1 MVSTFSTSL
10 RLELIGTGDQSGI
23 WGVTTNSNLG
33 TLLEQAIAGVEA
45 IIHPNTD
52 DFTLTALDGA
62 VDQARNAVLVFTGTL
77 TAARDVI
84 VPSSDKIYIV
94 RNTTTGG
101 FSLTVRTAAGTG
113 VIVPAGVTSIVYCDG
128 TNVEQV
134 TGAIPAG
141 SIDTLE
147 LADDAV
153 TSPKIASGAV
163 IFSKIAPDDIAT
175 QSEAQTG
182 TSNTTLMTPLRTAQA
197 ITSQAAKPDTNNTF
211 TEAQRGAI
219 QSIAQTATITFNFND
234 ANNFTVAALTANR
247 TIATPTNRVAGQS
260 GTLEFI
266 QGSATA
272 RTLTFSNQWVA
283 SDGGTVPSP
292 YEGNGQRTVY
302 PYFVRSDLIIVVGM
316 PIGGS

>member
-101 FSLTVRTAAGTG
+101 FSLTARTAAGTG

-147 LADDAV
+147 L
-153 TSPKIASGAV
+153 
-163 IFSKIAPDDIAT
+163 
-175 QSEAQTG
+175 
-182 TSNTTLMTPLRTAQA
+182 
-197 ITSQAAKPDTNNTF
+197 
-211 TEAQRGAI
+211 
-219 QSIAQTATITFNFND
+219 
-234 ANNFTVAALTANR
+234 
-247 TIATPTNRVAGQS
+247 
-260 GTLEFI
+260 
-266 QGSATA
+266 
-272 RTLTFSNQWVA
+272 
-283 SDGGTVPSP
+283 
-292 YEGNGQRTVY
+292 
-302 PYFVRSDLIIVVGM
+302 
-316 PIGGS
+316 